1 MLQTQLV
8 NKQCLLKDNA
18 FQEAVH
24 VVVSVCVEP
33 LSEILTFLFP
43 QSTENSSRSG
53 SQIVGVAMK
62 PTCFQLSI
70 TAVINNGLILPH
82 SARQE
87 LLLETNIFE

>member
-24 VVVSVCVEP
+24 VVVSVLEP

-87 LLLETNIFE
+87 LLLETNIFD